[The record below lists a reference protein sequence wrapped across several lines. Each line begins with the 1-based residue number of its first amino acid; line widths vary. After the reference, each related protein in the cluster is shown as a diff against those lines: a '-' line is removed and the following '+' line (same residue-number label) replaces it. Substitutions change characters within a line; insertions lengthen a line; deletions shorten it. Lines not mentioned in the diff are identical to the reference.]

1 MLGLALISL
10 VPLLQPGLPPL
21 TDLPGHVARWHIATA
36 PDTSPLHHYFSID
49 WVWVGNLGT
58 DLLALP
64 LIGLIGP
71 VGAGHAIAI
80 LIVALNIGGMICLA
94 RAIHG
99 RMNEAGLF
107 ALPLAFAWPFQMG
120 FINFQLAQGL
130 ALLALAGWIS
140 LGTRGRGRARCALSV
155 PLALILWTCHSAG
168 WGLFGLMAFGTE
180 IAARREQGDRLS
192 MALRR
197 AVIACLPLA
206 APLLPMLF
214 AAPTGAA
221 PSPSADWFNL
231 PNKLLWIA
239 STFRD
244 RWQWVDLASLGI
256 ILFLLYVAWRDPRL
270 RLSARLLLP
279 AALVAG
285 AFLILPRLMMG
296 GAYVDMRLAPAIWM
310 LLLLSVQPAGDLRL
324 ARMIAFAGLAF
335 LAARTVAVTWS
346 YAEQLAERRADLSL
360 VSHIPPGAAVLAL
373 NYRPCL
379 RDWADG
385 REDHLPAFAIIERDA
400 FVNEQW
406 AIAGQHIL
414 KVSYPA
420 AGPFQADPSQHVYP
434 SACAEEGRSLTRAL
448 ALFPRNAFHYV
459 WLSGI
464 RLPDPR
470 RFGLVTVWGLGRST
484 LYEVVGSAA
493 LPRVER
499 GLPDAGRRGER
510 AER

>member
-1 MLGLALISL
+1 MNDAGEAARIAER
-10 VPLLQPGLPPL
+10 
-21 TDLPGHVARWHIATA
+21 VAR
-36 PDTSPLHHYFSID
+36 DSY
-49 WVWVGNLGT
+49 
-58 DLLALP
+58 
-64 LIGLIGP
+64 
-71 VGAGHAIAI
+71 
-80 LIVALNIGGMICLA
+80 
-94 RAIHG
+94 G
-99 RMNEAGLF
+99 R
-107 ALPLAFAWPFQMG
+107 
-120 FINFQLAQGL
+120 
-130 ALLALAGWIS
+130 
-140 LGTRGRGRARCALSV
+140 
-155 PLALILWTCHSAG
+155 
-168 WGLFGLMAFGTE
+168 
-180 IAARREQGDRLS
+180 
-192 MALRR
+192 
-197 AVIACLPLA
+197 
-206 APLLPMLF
+206 
-214 AAPTGAA
+214 
-221 PSPSADWFNL
+221 
-231 PNKLLWIA
+231 
-239 STFRD
+239 
-244 RWQWVDLASLGI
+244 
-256 ILFLLYVAWRDPRL
+256 
-270 RLSARLLLP
+270 
-279 AALVAG
+279 LV
-285 AFLILPRLMMG
+285 
-296 GAYVDMRLAPAIWM
+296 
-310 LLLLSVQPAGDLRL
+310 
-324 ARMIAFAGLAF
+324 AF